1 MENNEEEKK
10 ITIEFDAKKM
20 IAPNIL
26 WLSLAVLIMVACHV
40 IAFMF
45 IRVYFYVAFLVIP
58 GILLATGCIVAVPY
72 VLLSV
77 RRPLKRIEIDIQ
89 GGKIRINDDEYDL
102 SGSELY
108 FDLDDG
114 IGKFI
119 PFCCLNLNVMGSDKK
134 RIRSYYTGPVM
145 NKEATAARMRIAAVL
160 KTVSGVKRYMRS
172 VNTVKDEYAEG
183 FGVIRIEFP
192 AESIRNE
199 FYKTGT
205 LILAPGVAA
214 LVMSMLPDSFYGDEF
229 LLKEVG
235 LLRFI
240 TIPYVIGALIFS
252 FVFYLTYRK
261 LARVIE
267 IREDSIRIND
277 MYLPKSEIR
286 SISAM
291 NGMTTTG
298 YDGEAQSW
306 LFVRTVRGAHR
317 FYLGQAKNGKCFE
330 PRRKLFNSLD
340 ILFPKD
346 KGSL

>member
-1 MENNEEEKK
+1 MENNEEDKK
-10 ITIEFDAKKM
+10 ITIDFDAEKM

-26 WLSLAVLIMVACHV
+26 WLSLAVLITVACHV
-40 IAFMF
+40 IAFLF
-45 IRVYFYVAFLVIP
+45 IRVYFYVAFLLIP

-77 RRPLKRIEIDIQ
+77 RRPLKRIEIDLQ
-89 GGKIRINDDEYDL
+89 GKIRINDDEYDL
-102 SGSELY
+102 SANELY

-114 IGKFI
+114 NVKFI
-119 PFCCLNLNVMGSDKK
+119 PFCCLNLNVMSCDKK

-145 NKEATAARMRIAAVL
+145 NKEASVARKKLAAVL

-183 FGVIRIEFP
+183 FGVIKIEFP

-205 LILAPGVAA
+205 LILVPGVAA
-214 LVMSMLPDSFYGDEF
+214 LVMSMLPDSFYGDDF

-252 FVFYLTYRK
+252 FSFYLTYRK
-261 LARVIE
+261 LARVVE

-277 MYLPKSEIR
+277 MYLPKAEIR

-291 NGMTTTG
+291 NGTTTTG